1 MREQLIE
8 WVEFMSPGKAGED
21 TWISRVKI
29 EHHADRELVAW
40 VEREAEE
47 GAREFAERVYAIA
60 ENDAEAMGD
69 GQQLYMLR
77 IYRPGEDDDKW
88 QIRRPLRIL
97 QPFPEQ
103 GQAAEQPDHSLSR
116 VIASSGVSPQVVR
129 EGMATRRSEVAL
141 PCPRQGCAFQ
151 SNHPSRCLDAHG
163 VPLPLAELC
172 EEVSP
177 YQVNHMQNR
186 CVLSKG
192 HVGFHVP
199 GVGLTWDDGDFMIP
213 HESGVLP

>member
-1 MREQLIE
+1 MRDGLIE
-8 WVEFMSPGKAGED
+8 WMEFMSPGKTGED

-29 EHHADRELVAW
+29 EHHADHELVAW

-47 GAREFAERVYAIA
+47 GAREFADRVYAIA

-103 GQAAEQPDHSLSR
+103 GQAAEKADHSLSGI
-116 VIASSGVSPQVVR
+116 IAS
-129 EGMATRRSEVAL
+129 
-141 PCPRQGCAFQ
+141 
-151 SNHPSRCLDAHG
+151 
-163 VPLPLAELC
+163 LPLIQETQPVSRQC
-172 EEVSP
+172 EAFTTERGQLTRCSMLEGHICKHVTPSGKEFVTRNP
-177 YQVNHMQNR
+177 YTV
-186 CVLSKG
+186 
-192 HVGFHVP
+192 
-199 GVGLTWDDGDFMIP
+199 P
-213 HESGVLP
+213 HESRVIP

>member
-1 MREQLIE
+1 MCDERLGLVE
-8 WVEFMSPGKAGED
+8 WVEFMSPGKTGED
-21 TWISRVKI
+21 TWISRVRI

-40 VEREAEE
+40 VEREAVE

-129 EGMATRRSEVAL
+129 EGLTASTHSHDGRPCFISEHPIPEGEPETSFSKLNPLTCLEHKPWPDGRELMCIYPAL
-141 PCPRQGCAFQ
+141 HKGPHRTADGK
-151 SNHPSRCLDAHG
+151 SW
-163 VPLPLAELC
+163 
-172 EEVSP
+172 
-177 YQVNHMQNR
+177 
-186 CVLSKG
+186 VL
-192 HVGFHVP
+192 
-199 GVGLTWDDGDFMIP
+199 
-213 HESGVLP
+213 

>member
-1 MREQLIE
+1 MRDERSGLVE
-8 WVEFMSPGKAGED
+8 WVEFMSPGKTGED

-40 VEREAEE
+40 VEREAVE

-77 IYRPGEDDDKW
+77 VYRPGEDDDKW

-116 VIASSGVSPQVVR
+116 AIASSGVSPQVVR
-129 EGMATRRSEVAL
+129 EGMAAQRDK

-163 VPLPLAELC
+163 VPLPLAEPEYSLVDAILNSTGPDMRN
-172 EEVSP
+172 VSP
-177 YQVNHMQNR
+177 GFRCSTQGCVRPFNHSR
-186 CVLSKG
+186 ECEAS
-192 HVGFHVP
+192 
-199 GVGLTWDDGDFMIP
+199 DGSP
-213 HESGVLP
+213 L